1 MLGASAAYYG
11 ASIASAGPIFGASDV
26 DLSRTVCSKP
36 GRPAAALHRPAACG
50 RRAMSIARPVE
61 HPGARP
67 RRQGSRQVLID
78 PAGLAPQLRRFFS
91 NLRLRPID
99 IDK

>member
-26 DLSRTVCSKP
+26 DLSRTVSGKP
-36 GRPAAALHRPAACG
+36 RRPAAPLRRRAACG
-50 RRAMSIARPVE
+50 RRPMSIARPVE
-61 HPGARP
+61 RPGARP
-67 RRQGSRQVLID
+67 QRQGRQQVLID
-78 PAGLAPQLRRFFS
+78 HASLAPQLRRFFS
-91 NLRLRPID
+91 NLRLRPLG